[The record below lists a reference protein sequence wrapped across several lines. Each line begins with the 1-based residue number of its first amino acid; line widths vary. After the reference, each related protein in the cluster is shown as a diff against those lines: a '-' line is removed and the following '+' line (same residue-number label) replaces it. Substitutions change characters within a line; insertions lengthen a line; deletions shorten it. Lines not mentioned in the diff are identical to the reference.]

1 MRLLSIPVLLC
12 LAACAPAVTQEP
24 LAVTAP
30 ADGYDLAAQR
40 AKLAEISI
48 APDTSFLSAEEREVV
63 NLLIEASGYMSEIYQ
78 RQRLPDY
85 EQARTA
91 IERSRRADR
100 DLLLE
105 MFDRNFGPWDELAD
119 LRPFWGS
126 TPMPEGAGY

>member
-63 NLLIEASGYMSEIYQ
+63 NLLIEASGYMSEIYK
-78 RQRLPDY
+78 RQRLPNYD
-85 EQARTA
+85 QARATSSPTCS
-91 IERSRRADR
+91 RSGVPRRCRRAR
-100 DLLLE
+100 DSI
-105 MFDRNFGPWDELAD
+105 RRTSRA
-119 LRPFWGS
+119 RSS
-126 TPMPEGAGY
+126 TPISPRTLRSARR